1 MFIRNLKSFSKHLL
15 KNKLYTTVT
24 LVGFSISLTFVILL
38 SIYIKNEYS
47 VNSNQIN
54 KDRIYRM
61 RNENFEAFP
70 PPMGQIL
77 QDNYPEIE
85 SFTRVYD
92 NANIIDNRN
101 GKMMM
106 FNFLMVDSTFFNIF
120 SFNLLE
126 GTPGEALKTKNSIVL
141 SKAFAFKLF
150 GNEPAVGKEV
160 MLGQRV
166 LCTITGIVDNT
177 DKNTSFKEYDGVVNF
192 RCLPDLWG
200 SDEFMNNFDNCSFG
214 LYLLAKPN
222 TNLPLKAPL
231 LIERFKKDFWIYK
244 DERAKEVIFEPL
256 ADVYFSKIPGSGLKQ
271 NSNTLLT
278 VLMAIVLSILGL
290 AIINYMNLTIAQSGL
305 RVKEIAL
312 KKLVGASR
320 KMLIYQHVGESVFLC
335 VIAFAMAILLSFA
348 GQTVFNQLF
357 GARLNLLGELNLKIG
372 AVSLFG
378 ILILGIVSGIVP
390 AIIITS
396 LDAIQVIK
404 GSFRRKSRGVYSKML
419 IGFQYTVV
427 IVLLMSTFLISK
439 QTRFMQNHNLGYNSK
454 NILKLDFMI
463 DRQQMDGLK
472 SRFMSIPGVTNVSF
486 VTGSPVDRG
495 NNQSFMHNG
504 KPVSFQ
510 EFIVDSAFFNMVGMH
525 PVSTGVA
532 YSKNGM
538 WLNKTAVK
546 TLELDSLPRSFAR
559 YGQEVPVLGIVDD
572 FNYSSLHNRVGPVMI
587 GQLDENRWP
596 WSILVQIEGTELFA
610 TVDKIKGAYSE
621 FSGGLPF
628 SYSFLDDTIKSW
640 YEKEVRTN
648 KIVSYFTLLTI
659 IIAIMGIFAMS
670 IFYLQQKIKE
680 VGIRKVNGAKISEI
694 VAMLN
699 IDFIQWVIIA
709 FIIATPI
716 AWYVMNKWLQSFAF
730 KTEISWWIFALS
742 GIISL
747 GIALLTVSWQSWR
760 AATRNPVEALRYE

>member
-1 MFIRNLKSFSKHLL
+1 
-15 KNKLYTTVT
+15 
-24 LVGFSISLTFVILL
+24 
-38 SIYIKNEYS
+38 
-47 VNSNQIN
+47 
-54 KDRIYRM
+54 
-61 RNENFEAFP
+61 
-70 PPMGQIL
+70 
-77 QDNYPEIE
+77 
-85 SFTRVYD
+85 
-92 NANIIDNRN
+92 
-101 GKMMM
+101 
-106 FNFLMVDSTFFNIF
+106 
-120 SFNLLE
+120 
-126 GTPGEALKTKNSIVL
+126 
-141 SKAFAFKLF
+141 
-150 GNEPAVGKEV
+150 
-160 MLGQRV
+160 
-166 LCTITGIVDNT
+166 
-177 DKNTSFKEYDGVVNF
+177 
-192 RCLPDLWG
+192 
-200 SDEFMNNFDNCSFG
+200 
-214 LYLLAKPN
+214 
-222 TNLPLKAPL
+222 
-231 LIERFKKDFWIYK
+231 
-244 DERAKEVIFEPL
+244 
-256 ADVYFSKIPGSGLKQ
+256 
-271 NSNTLLT
+271 
-278 VLMAIVLSILGL
+278 
-290 AIINYMNLTIAQSGL
+290 
-305 RVKEIAL
+305 
-312 KKLVGASR
+312 
-320 KMLIYQHVGESVFLC
+320 
-335 VIAFAMAILLSFA
+335 
-348 GQTVFNQLF
+348 
-357 GARLNLLGELNLKIG
+357 
-372 AVSLFG
+372 
-378 ILILGIVSGIVP
+378 
-390 AIIITS
+390 
-396 LDAIQVIK
+396 
-404 GSFRRKSRGVYSKML
+404 
-419 IGFQYTVV
+419 
-427 IVLLMSTFLISK
+427 
-439 QTRFMQNHNLGYNSK
+439 
-454 NILKLDFMI
+454 
-463 DRQQMDGLK
+463 
-472 SRFMSIPGVTNVSF
+472 
-486 VTGSPVDRG
+486 
-495 NNQSFMHNG
+495 MHNG
-504 KPVSFQ
+504 KPFSFQ